1 MQDDVRI
8 VIQNGIS
15 AGVIVSFAVYGFC
28 GWWIS
33 WLCAS
38 SRQSSSSD
46 YQVSMQGFL
55 CLRCNIPVEK

>member
-1 MQDDVRI
+1 MQMTYASSFKTEYRQA
-8 VIQNGIS
+8 VIG
-15 AGVIVSFAVYGFC
+15 SFAVYGFC